1 MIKLAIIAALAGF
14 ALGAICYLTIQD
26 MDTLAR
32 GGALEPTGG
41 VHGLNMMPQFGIA
54 LVSLF
59 VAWIG
64 LVGLHRFTGICGR
77 ALWLP
82 LGLSALV
89 AVVTSLILVAVE
101 FHALPLATWKVLG
114 IALPFMATGGILAVS
129 MTKHRW

>member
-1 MIKLAIIAALAGF
+1 MIRLAIVVALAGL
-14 ALGAICYLTIQD
+14 ALGVCCYLTIQD
-26 MDTLAR
+26 VNRLAR

-41 VHGLNMMPQFGIA
+41 VHGLHMMPEFGIA

-64 LVGLHRFTGICGR
+64 LVGLHRFTGISGR

-82 LGLSALV
+82 LGLSAFV

-101 FHALPLATWKVLG
+101 FRALPLATWKVLG
-114 IALPFMATGGILAVS
+114 IALPFMATGGILAIS
-129 MTKHRW
+129 MSKQRW